1 PPQPARR
8 PGQTL
13 AAFVLGLPLAAGL
26 LLLFH
31 AGPLRN
37 SAVFHYVEYPVQ
49 WAEVVLFSCAL
60 GALLGKFWQLR
71 AEHEACARD
80 ILPAPNGTP
89 LPADQA
95 HTLLGSV
102 NRLSGRL
109 RETYLVRR
117 IRGVLDYLTQRRSAA
132 QLDDHLRDLA
142 DADFGAMENSYA
154 LVRFITWAIPILGF
168 LGTVLG
174 ITGAISGVT
183 PEVLEESMSMVT
195 DGLAEAF
202 DATALA
208 LGLTMVTMFL
218 TF

>member
-1 PPQPARR
+1 MSRSTPPQPARR

-109 RETYLVRR
+109 RGRATGFQLTAELVEG
-117 IRGVLDYLTQRRSAA
+117 RGAPAALD
-132 QLDDHLRDLA
+132 
-142 DADFGAMENSYA
+142 
-154 LVRFITWAIPILGF
+154 
-168 LGTVLG
+168 
-174 ITGAISGVT
+174 
-183 PEVLEESMSMVT
+183 EVH
-195 DGLAEAF
+195 F
-202 DATALA
+202 
-208 LGLTMVTMFL
+208 
-218 TF
+218 